1 MTTFGYADRPAGVTG
16 PTQRTP
22 VNERLEPAPRAAADG
37 MRGLAVRGEGRR
49 VRNRTHHNEAPPRPV
64 TPGGN
69 AKPTAGRLGAPSR
82 PTMPAQGRRG
92 EAAAN
97 SEPSAAET
105 AVLPAVTTGDTAV
118 LPAVPAAAAPATG
131 FPSRPDPSDPAT
143 EVWALVERAQ
153 AGEAEAFG
161 LIYDRYVDTVFRFV
175 YFRVGNR
182 QLAEDLTSDTF
193 LRALKRIGSF
203 TWQGRDLGAWLV
215 TIARNLVADH
225 FKSGRYRLEVTTGD
239 VLDADREDRGPEG
252 SPEAAVV
259 EHITNVALLTAVKQL
274 NPEQQECIV
283 LRFLQGFSVA
293 ETARAMG
300 KNEGA
305 IKALQYRAVRAL
317 ARLLPD
323 GFQP

>member
-1 MTTFGYADRPAGVTG
+1 MSSLLFGDELVTSE
-16 PTQRTP
+16 
-22 VNERLEPAPRAAADG
+22 VAAARRALVDG
-37 MRGLAVRGEGRR
+37 LTLLRTSLNEMLATAVRGDGGTQRIRTRQTNDATARHQPPGTKPVGGRVNGR
-49 VRNRTHHNEAPPRPV
+49 SAPTQASGSAVEA
-64 TPGGN
+64 
-69 AKPTAGRLGAPSR
+69 
-82 PTMPAQGRRG
+82 G
-92 EAAAN
+92 E
-97 SEPSAAET
+97 T
-105 AVLPAVTTGDTAV
+105 QVLPAVEEGGSGGTGYPD
-118 LPAVPAAAAPATG
+118 
-131 FPSRPDPSDPAT
+131 RPDPSDAAH
-143 EVWALVERAQ
+143 EVWTLVERAQ
-153 AGEAEAFG
+153 QGDSEAFG
-161 LIYDRYVDTVFRFV
+161 LIYDRYVDTVFRFI

-182 QLAEDLTSDTF
+182 PLAEDLTSDTF
-193 LRALKRIGSF
+193 LRALKRISSF

-252 SPEAAVV
+252 SPETAVV
-259 EHITNVALLTAVKQL
+259 DHITNVALLTAVKQL

-293 ETARAMG
+293 ETAQSMG

-317 ARLLPD
+317 ARLLPE

>member
-1 MTTFGYADRPAGVTG
+1 MNAYADSYVSREVLGARTALNRGLNALRAALGPELVHALGGVSRTRTRGQANDASTRHQPGTNTKPPGGRVRPAPPIPGQATG
-16 PTQRTP
+16 GTETIELPP
-22 VNERLEPAPRAAADG
+22 VAAPEQTKTVGTGD
-37 MRGLAVRGEGRR
+37 
-49 VRNRTHHNEAPPRPV
+49 
-64 TPGGN
+64 
-69 AKPTAGRLGAPSR
+69 GAPSR
-82 PTMPAQGRRG
+82 YP
-92 EAAAN
+92 
-97 SEPSAAET
+97 
-105 AVLPAVTTGDTAV
+105 D
-118 LPAVPAAAAPATG
+118 
-131 FPSRPDPSDPAT
+131 RPDPSDAAA

-153 AGEAEAFG
+153 AGDAEAFG
-161 LIYDRYVDTVFRFV
+161 KIYDRYIDTVFRFV
-175 YFRVGNR
+175 YFRIGNR
-182 QLAEDLTSDTF
+182 QLAEDLTADTF
-193 LRALKRIGSF
+193 LRALKRISSF

-239 VLDADREDRGPEG
+239 VLDADTAERGPEG

-259 EHITNVALLTAVKQL
+259 DHITNVALLTAVKQL

-293 ETARAMG
+293 ETAQAMG

-323 GFQP
+323 GFQA

>member
-1 MTTFGYADRPAGVTG
+1 VSHVYAGDPYRKTSFTARGALTEGLGVL
-16 PTQRTP
+16 RES
-22 VNERLEPAPRAAADG
+22 VEPMIANAI
-37 MRGLAVRGEGRR
+37 RGEGTKRARSRPHTNESPSRHMPAPAGNVKPVGGR
-49 VRNRTHHNEAPPRPV
+49 VTGRPPTQPGPGERNPAPAQATAPVDSLGGDTVVIVPTQSTTGPPV
-64 TPGGN
+64 TTEPP
-69 AKPTAGRLGAPSR
+69 KY
-82 PTMPAQGRRG
+82 PA
-92 EAAAN
+92 
-97 SEPSAAET
+97 
-105 AVLPAVTTGDTAV
+105 
-118 LPAVPAAAAPATG
+118 
-131 FPSRPDPSDPAT
+131 RPDPGDAAA

-153 AGEAEAFG
+153 AGESEAFG

-259 EHITNVALLTAVKQL
+259 DHITNVALLTAVKQL

-293 ETARAMG
+293 ETAQTMG

-317 ARLLPD
+317 ARLLPE
-323 GFQP
+323 GFQW